1 MNSSSFP
8 IFLFLSVAAIA
19 LFSFIGVALW
29 TTARRRER
37 EAFYK
42 SEMVKKIADSQ
53 GTGANAALEFIRE
66 QEKNAARNKREGLKL
81 GGLITAAVGVALMVF
96 LRNLVRDEP
105 VFLAGLIPLLVGGV
119 LLAYSY
125 FLAPKD

>member
-1 MNSSSFP
+1 MNSLFP
-8 IFLFLSVAAIA
+8 LFLFLSVGAIA

-37 EAFYK
+37 EAFYQ
-42 SEMVKKIADSQ
+42 SEMVKKISETQ
-53 GTGANAALEFIRE
+53 GAGANAALEFMRA
-66 QEKNAARNKREGLKL
+66 QDKNAAQNKREGLKL
-81 GGLITAAVGVALMVF
+81 GGLITAAVGAALMIF
-96 LRNLVRDEP
+96 LRNLIRDEP
-105 VFLAGLIPLLVGGV
+105 VFLAGLIPLFVGGV